1 MPTLD
6 SVSEEDEEEKLS
18 KIIERLNST
27 YGVNLDPKVAGKG
40 VEQIIAKAEQDEEL
54 RRIAEANDFRNFA
67 LPFDDAATKRLIVES
82 YEQSEDFYNMLLNND
97 EARRT
102 VLNAIAR
109 NVYEKLRRAGDS
121 HAEDEY
127 EYAEA
132 ASKGDSQEKAGD
144 GYDASK

>member
-1 MPTLD
+1 M
-6 SVSEEDEEEKLS
+6 
-18 KIIERLNST
+18 
-27 YGVNLDPKVAGKG
+27 NLDPKVAGKG

-54 RRIAEANDFRNFA
+54 RRIAAANDFRNFA

-82 YEQSEDFYNMLLNND
+82 YEQSEDFYNLLLNND

-102 VLNAIAR
+102 VLDAIAR
-109 NVYEKLRRAGDS
+109 NVYEKLREANSDYPDS
-121 HAEDEY
+121 LVNARETSTMRSVSVAPDKSEFDY

-132 ASKGDSQEKAGD
+132 ASKGDSKENADD